1 MSTNSL
7 AKLIKS
13 RRLNLNISQRELA
26 SRMKCDVKTISEIE
40 KGIRRQ
46 PKISTLEKLS
56 DELYIE
62 MDDLLLMAG
71 YINHTNI
78 NKEIMINNSKGTSI
92 KGVPFTYVLTIVGQE
107 LIETEDIDEAQQQA
121 ASLIA
126 ETLADSIGLN
136 DNWDKL
142 LENSDNCFVC
152 INLNRENET
161 KN

>member
-56 DELYIE
+56 DELYIGI
-62 MDDLLLMAG
+62 DDLLVLAG
-71 YINHTNI
+71 YINDEIKVCSKKDNFI
-78 NKEIMINNSKGTSI
+78 KE
-92 KGVPFTYVLTIVGQE
+92 VPFTYVLTIVGQG
-107 LIETEDIDEAQQQA
+107 LVETDDVNEAQQKA

-126 ETLADSIGLN
+126 DMLVDTIGIN
-136 DNWDKL
+136 DNWDNL

-152 INLNRENET
+152 INLNQENEK

>member
-1 MSTNSL
+1 MSTKSL

-56 DELYIE
+56 DELYIGI
-62 MDDLLLMAG
+62 DDLLVLAG
-71 YINHTNI
+71 YINDEIKVCSKKDNFI
-78 NKEIMINNSKGTSI
+78 KE
-92 KGVPFTYVLTIVGQE
+92 VPFTYVLTIVGQG
-107 LIETEDIDEAQQQA
+107 LVETDDVNEAQQKA

-126 ETLADSIGLN
+126 DMLVDTIGIN
-136 DNWDKL
+136 DNWDNL

>member
-56 DELYIE
+56 DELYIGI
-62 MDDLLLMAG
+62 DDLLVLAG
-71 YINHTNI
+71 YINDEIKVSSKKDNFI
-78 NKEIMINNSKGTSI
+78 KE
-92 KGVPFTYVLTIVGQE
+92 VPFTYVLTIVGQG
-107 LIETEDIDEAQQQA
+107 LVETDDVNEAQQKA
-121 ASLIA
+121 TSLIA
-126 ETLADSIGLN
+126 DMLVDTIGIN
-136 DNWDKL
+136 DNWDNL

-152 INLNRENET
+152 INLNQENEK

>member
-56 DELYIE
+56 DELYIG
-62 MDDLLLMAG
+62 MDDLLLLAG
-71 YINHTNI
+71 YIN
-78 NKEIMINNSKGTSI
+78 KEIKVCSNKDNFI
-92 KGVPFTYVLTIVGQE
+92 KEVPFTYVLTIVGQG
-107 LIETEDIDEAQQQA
+107 LVETDDVNEAQQKA

-126 ETLADSIGLN
+126 DMLVDTIGIN
-136 DNWDKL
+136 DNWDNL

-152 INLNRENET
+152 INLNQENEK

>member
-13 RRLNLNISQRELA
+13 RRFNLNISQRELA

-40 KGIRRQ
+40 KGIRRK

-62 MDDLLLMAG
+62 MDDLLILAG
-71 YINHTNI
+71 YINNEIKVCRNI
-78 NKEIMINNSKGTSI
+78 ENFIEE
-92 KGVPFTYVLTIVGQE
+92 VPFTYVLTIVGQG
-107 LIETEDIDEAQQQA
+107 LVETNDINEAQQKA

-126 ETLADSIGLN
+126 DMLVDTVGIN
-136 DNWDKL
+136 DNWDNL

-152 INLNRENET
+152 ISLNQENEE
-161 KN
+161 KNQ

>member
-1 MSTNSL
+1 MSTKSL

-56 DELYIE
+56 DELYIGI
-62 MDDLLLMAG
+62 DDLLVLAG
-71 YINHTNI
+71 YINDEKKVCSKKDNFI
-78 NKEIMINNSKGTSI
+78 KE
-92 KGVPFTYVLTIVGQE
+92 VPFTYVLTIVGQG
-107 LIETEDIDEAQQQA
+107 LVETDDVNEAQQKA

-126 ETLADSIGLN
+126 DMLVDTIGIN
-136 DNWDKL
+136 DNCDNL
-142 LENSDNCFVC
+142 FENSDNCFVC

>member
-56 DELYIE
+56 DELYIGI
-62 MDDLLLMAG
+62 DDLLVLAG
-71 YINHTNI
+71 YINDEIKVCSKKDNFI
-78 NKEIMINNSKGTSI
+78 KE
-92 KGVPFTYVLTIVGQE
+92 VPFTYVLTIVGQG
-107 LIETEDIDEAQQQA
+107 LVDTGDVNEAQQKA

-126 ETLADSIGLN
+126 DMLVDTIGIN
-136 DNWDKL
+136 DNWDNL

>member
-40 KGIRRQ
+40 KGIRRK

-62 MDDLLLMAG
+62 MDELLVLAG
-71 YINHTNI
+71 YINNEI
-78 NKEIMINNSKGTSI
+78 KVCRNKDKFIEE
-92 KGVPFTYVLTIVGQE
+92 VPFTYVLTIVGQG
-107 LIETEDIDEAQQQA
+107 LVETNDINEAQQKA

-126 ETLADSIGLN
+126 DILIDTVGIN
-136 DNWDKL
+136 DNWDNL

-152 INLNRENET
+152 ISLNQENEE
-161 KN
+161 KNQ